1 MERGGR
7 FARNP
12 ATTRGP
18 RPLPETVMNVLSQL
32 IVSGIAV
39 GMIYGVIAFSYQL
52 TFATSKTLNFGQ
64 GEALMLGALV
74 GLTTINFLIG
84 QALGTLWAYLLMLPI
99 VFAFGLAQGAVVEWL
114 GVRQAV
120 KAKSEAGWIM
130 ATIALGIIFRNLA
143 ENIWGRDALRFP
155 SPLPEAALTIGPVR
169 IQPMEIAI
177 VIGALAIMLAV
188 EIFNRRS
195 IFGKAVVATA
205 NDRDAAGLMGIDTRR
220 VITFSYALSS
230 MTAAF
235 AGVLIAPVTLTGATM
250 GAVLGLKA
258 FAVAII
264 GGLSSGMGV
273 IVGGLI
279 LGITETLT
287 GYYISTGYKD
297 VPGLVLLLL
306 VLSLKPSGLFGRA
319 TIKKV

>member
-1 MERGGR
+1 
-7 FARNP
+7 
-12 ATTRGP
+12 
-18 RPLPETVMNVLSQL
+18 MNVLSQL

-264 GGLSSGMGV
+264 GGLSSGIGV

>member
-1 MERGGR
+1 
-7 FARNP
+7 
-12 ATTRGP
+12 
-18 RPLPETVMNVLSQL
+18 MNILSQL

>member
-1 MERGGR
+1 MQIL
-7 FARNP
+7 A
-12 ATTRGP
+12 
-18 RPLPETVMNVLSQL
+18 QL
-32 IVSGIAV
+32 IVSGISV
-39 GMIYGVIAFSYQL
+39 GMIYGVIAFGYQL
-52 TFATSKTLNFGQ
+52 TFSTSKTLNFGQ

-84 QALGTLWAYLLMLPI
+84 AGLGNFSAYLLMLPVI
-99 VFAFGLAQGAVVEWL
+99 CLFGLAQGILVERL
-114 GVRQAV
+114 GVRQAI
-120 KAKSEAGWIM
+120 KSKSDAGWIM
-130 ATIALGIIFRNLA
+130 ATIALGIIFRNIA

-155 SPLPEAALTIGPVR
+155 SPLPEAAVSLGPVR

-177 VIGALAIMLAV
+177 VLGALAMMLAV
-188 EIFNRRS
+188 EWFNRTS
-195 IFGKAVVATA
+195 IYGKAVVATA
-205 NDRDAAGLMGIDTRR
+205 NDRDAAGLMGINTSL

-230 MTAAF
+230 MTAAL
-235 AGVLIAPVTLTGATM
+235 AGVLVAPVTLTGPAM

-264 GGLSSGMGV
+264 GGLSSGLGV
-273 IVGGLI
+273 VVGGLI

-306 VLSLKPSGLFGRA
+306 VLSLKPSGLFGKTA
-319 TIKKV
+319 IKKV

>member
-1 MERGGR
+1 
-7 FARNP
+7 
-12 ATTRGP
+12 
-18 RPLPETVMNVLSQL
+18 MNVLSQL

-84 QALGTLWAYLLMLPI
+84 QALGTLWAYLLMLPV

>member
-1 MERGGR
+1 
-7 FARNP
+7 
-12 ATTRGP
+12 
-18 RPLPETVMNVLSQL
+18 MNILAQL
-32 IVSGIAV
+32 IVSGVVV
-39 GMIYGVIAFSYQL
+39 GMIYGVIAFGYQL

-84 QALGTLWAYLLMLPI
+84 QQIGTFAAYLLMLP
-99 VFAFGLAQGAVVEWL
+99 VVLAFGLMQGAVVEFL
-114 GVRQAV
+114 GVRQAIRT
-120 KAKSEAGWIM
+120 KSEAGWIM
-130 ATIALGIIFRNLA
+130 ATIALGIIFKNLA

-155 SPLPEAALTIGPVR
+155 SPLPEAALSFSGIR

-177 VIGALAIMLAV
+177 VLGAVGLMIAV
-188 EIFNRRS
+188 EVFNRRS
-195 IFGKAVVATA
+195 IYGKAVVATA
-205 NDRDAAGLMGIDTRR
+205 NDRDAAGLMGINTRL

-230 MTAAF
+230 MAAAF
-235 AGVLIAPVTLTGATM
+235 AGVLVAPITLTGATM

-264 GGLSSGMGV
+264 GGLSSGVGVVVGGV
-273 IVGGLI
+273 I
-279 LGITETLT
+279 LGVTENLT

-306 VLSLKPSGLFGRA
+306 VLTFKPSGLFGSA
-319 TIKKV
+319 AIKKV

>member
-1 MERGGR
+1 MQ
-7 FARNP
+7 
-12 ATTRGP
+12 TLT
-18 RPLPETVMNVLSQL
+18 QL

-39 GMIYGVIAFSYQL
+39 GMIYGVIAFGYQL

-74 GLTTINFLIG
+74 GLTVQSFIG
-84 QALGTLWAYLLMLPI
+84 YWAMLP
-99 VFAFGLAQGAVVEWL
+99 VALAFGLLQGAVVERL
-114 GVRQAV
+114 GVQQAI
-120 KAKSEAGWIM
+120 KIGSESGWIM
-130 ATIALGIIFRNLA
+130 STIALGIIFSNLA
-143 ENIWGRDALRFP
+143 ENIWGRDDLKFP
-155 SPLPEAALTIGPVR
+155 SPLSESPIDVGGVR
-169 IQPMEIAI
+169 VLPMELVIVVGAIA
-177 VIGALAIMLAV
+177 LMLAV
-188 EIFNRRS
+188 ELFNRRS

-205 NDRDAAGLMGIDTRR
+205 NDRGAAGLMGINTAT

-235 AGVLIAPVTLTGATM
+235 AGVLVAPVTLTGATM

-264 GGLSSGMGV
+264 GGLNSGFGV
-273 IVGGLI
+273 VVGGLI

-287 GYYISTGYKD
+287 GFYISTGYKD

-306 VLSLKPSGLFGRA
+306 VLSFKPSGLFGKL